1 MQGSERTDQVF
12 LGFFGGEGAGE
23 DKIFIGSCPD
33 AQEAE
38 IWKFFQDGI
47 KDVIFYHKPH
57 VNVFGKQYS
66 S

>member
-12 LGFFGGEGAGE
+12 LGFFGGEGCGE

-47 KDVIFYHKPH
+47 KDM
-57 VNVFGKQYS
+57 
-66 S
+66 